1 MNNLEKLEKM
11 YNKTIKTEK
20 EAKAFLKEF
29 WTIYPNVHPEDEMSQ
44 IVNTKDHSKTFT
56 NKQVINIHERVDEI
70 YCLLEDPCAYI
81 IDELQTE
88 HE

>member
-1 MNNLEKLEKM
+1 
-11 YNKTIKTEK
+11 
-20 EAKAFLKEF
+20 
-29 WTIYPNVHPEDEMSQ
+29 MSQ
-44 IVNTKDHSKTFT
+44 IVNTKDHSRTFT